1 MSGISGAL
9 PRMSR
14 GSWTRY
20 ERPAQPFEQALTV
33 ELLPRDLSPPRPTRC
48 PSYEAEDFLDGLGR
62 FGHDPGAS
70 PTAGLYASAQLRSS
84 GKDESRFLLMLE
96 E

>member
-1 MSGISGAL
+1 
-9 PRMSR
+9 MSR

-20 ERPAQPFEQALTV
+20 ERPAQQLEQALTV
-33 ELLPRDLSPPRPTRC
+33 ETASRSLSLPRATTYRGK
-48 PSYEAEDFLDGLGR
+48 EAEDFLDGLDR